1 MRRRFVNL
9 FMNGCQLLPSQSSVG
24 VGRSV
29 WPVVCS
35 VVHWT
40 RLVSFLC
47 SASKISQQ
55 LSTSNQR
62 KFAQNHFTSACWL
75 NYTLMLMGEFN
86 KKVFA
91 FGQTETQKCVVS
103 MSNVCWP
110 SLIPR
115 SILIDQT
122 CGTLHFPLQSIVVQC
137 SNINMNKYATS
148 SLIRFYL
155 VMVFSWILRSED
167 LSHWAL
173 GILGFEINFGSW
185 CFHCSNGLN
194 VRDRRVVF
202 SLEMFCYK
210 TCMYMFVFDI

>member
-1 MRRRFVNL
+1 MVLNVHFQVPALKYTRQILSKHTKRINL
-9 FMNGCQLLPSQSSVG
+9 DLTKLK
-24 VGRSV
+24 
-29 WPVVCS
+29 
-35 VVHWT
+35 
-40 RLVSFLC
+40 L
-47 SASKISQQ
+47 I
-55 LSTSNQR
+55 
-62 KFAQNHFTSACWL
+62 
-75 NYTLMLMGEFN
+75 
-86 KKVFA
+86 
-91 FGQTETQKCVVS
+91 KCVVS
-103 MSNVCWP
+103 GSNVCWP

-122 CGTLHFPLQSIVVQC
+122 CGTLHFPLQSFVVQC

-194 VRDRRVVF
+194 VRDRRVV
-202 SLEMFCYK
+202 
-210 TCMYMFVFDI
+210 TV